1 LEAKRFDQGDI
12 AMINNGLSQ
21 GSAKIYQF
29 PVGGRAALGGRRYGE
44 TRLPADHV
52 SRPVNE
58 SICSD
63 SWYHQEAIDEAKPKW
78 DR

>member
-1 LEAKRFDQGDI
+1 
-12 AMINNGLSQ
+12 MMNSGLSQ

-29 PVGGRAALGGRRYGE
+29 PVGGRAALAGRRHGE
-44 TRLPADHV
+44 TRLPADHASPPANV
-52 SRPVNE
+52 

-63 SWYHQEAIDEAKPKW
+63 SWYHQDAVDEATPKW